1 VAQRWDRVLA
11 SCWLAAGM
19 AALGKAGYAEPRPQQ
34 AAQAA
39 SAADQSGKKSLR
51 EKTKTG
57 DPGDADAQDP
67 QQNAVNNGNR
77 LGISFVKNVMSDQKA
92 IWTSPARL
100 RWADGN
106 WLFPSL
112 SVTAGFFLTDRSTA
126 FSLSNDPVKLTRYR
140 NFSNY
145 GVGSLI
151 VAGGGLYVWG
161 RISRSDHQRETGV
174 LAGEAAIDSL
184 IVNTPL
190 QFAFGRERPF
200 QDAGRGNFFSG
211 GTSFPSDHAIVAWS
225 IASVIAHE
233 YPGWLTQVSAYGL
246 ATAVSASRVVGKE
259 HFPADVVAGSM
270 FGWLIGREV
279 YHLHHDTELGGS
291 GWSSLAGNEEG
302 EDRRPRNKMGSPFV
316 PLDSWVYGAFERL
329 AGLGYANTAILGLK
343 PWTRIECARLTSEAG
358 DALQLSQAAHDD
370 AATLQARLQREF
382 AYELNLLSGGRNLT
396 ANVESLYTRVV
407 SISGPPLTDSYHF
420 GQTVA
425 YDFGRP
431 FERGTNAQAG
441 GSFSAAAGPVAIY
454 VRTEYQHSPS
464 APAPSDALRNV
475 IASADNVP
483 VSVVPAG
490 SINTINRPRLL
501 DAYATVNLSNWQ
513 LVIGKQ
519 SLDWGPGVS
528 GSMIWSDN
536 IEPVDMVRLV
546 NPEPFRLP
554 GFLSHIGPVRI
565 DQFFGRLAGHPYVQ
579 RPFEYGQK
587 FNVKPFSFL
596 ELGFGR
602 TVTIGGTGGTPLT
615 QTQGEP
621 LTLNNLW
628 HSALGVYD
636 PHYHSVPG
644 DNHSEMDWTF
654 YIPRVRNYIVL
665 YGDASAADDILP
677 VENPPRNPWH
687 PGIYVTRIPGIP
699 KLDFHLEGVS
709 TESPSAAVG
718 GGNNGKVDYY
728 NYDYRDGYTNNGNLI
743 GNTVGREGRTIQCWF
758 TYWVSANQ
766 KVQLAYKH
774 NSVNSD
780 FIPGGGAWQDYAV
793 SHEIRL
799 SSGFYAKSM
808 VQIEHI
814 QRYPVLFTGTV
825 NNVTASVELGFSPV
839 RPKQ

>member
-1 VAQRWDRVLA
+1 MARHWGGVLA
-11 SCWLAAGM
+11 SCCLAIAM
-19 AALGKAGYAEPRPQQ
+19 AAWGKAGYAEPRPQQ
-34 AAQAA
+34 AVQAA

-51 EKTKTG
+51 EKPKTG
-57 DPGDADAQDP
+57 APRGADAQDP
-67 QQNAVNNGNR
+67 QQNAVNNGNK
-77 LGISFVKNVMSDQKA
+77 LGISFVKNVVSDQKA

-112 SVTAGFFLTDRSTA
+112 SVTAGFFLTDRSAA
-126 FSLSNDPVKLTRYR
+126 FSLSNDPLKLTRYR
-140 NFSNY
+140 SFSNY

-151 VAGGGLYVWG
+151 AAGGGMYVWG
-161 RISRSDHQRETGV
+161 RISHNDHQRETGV

-190 QFAFGRERPF
+190 QFAFGRERPY
-200 QDAGRGNFFSG
+200 QDGGRGNLFSG

-225 IASVIAHE
+225 IASVVAHE
-233 YPGWLTQVSAYGL
+233 YPGWLAQLSAYGM
-246 ATAVSASRVVGKE
+246 ATAVSASRVFGKE
-259 HFPADVVAGSM
+259 HFPSDVVVGSM

-279 YHLHHDTELGGS
+279 YKLHHDTELGGS
-291 GWSSLAGNEEG
+291 GWSRLAGNEEG
-302 EDRRPRNKMGSPFV
+302 EDHRPRNKMGSPFV

-329 AGLGYANTAILGLK
+329 AGLGYANSAILGLK

-358 DALQLSQAAHDD
+358 DALQLHQTAHDD
-370 AATLQARLQREF
+370 AAALQARLQKEF
-382 AYELNLLSGGRNLT
+382 AYEINLLSGGRNLT

-407 SISGPPLTDSYHF
+407 SISGPPLTDGYHF
-420 GQTVA
+420 GQTIA

-431 FERGTNAQAG
+431 FERGTNAQVG

-454 VRTEYQHSPS
+454 VRAEYQHAPS

-475 IASADNVP
+475 VASADNVP

-546 NPEPFRLP
+546 SAEPFEMP
-554 GFLSHIGPVRI
+554 GFLRHLGPVRV

-587 FNVKPFSFL
+587 INLKPFAFL

-602 TVTIGGTGGTPLT
+602 TVTIGGTHSGQALT
-615 QTQGEP
+615 A
-621 LTLNNLW
+621 NNLW
-628 HSALGVYD
+628 RSFLGVYD
-636 PHYHSVPG
+636 PTLRSVPG
-644 DNHSEMDWTF
+644 DNHSEMDWVF
-654 YIPRVRNYIVL
+654 HVPKVRNYIVL
-665 YGDASAADDILP
+665 YGDAYADDDILP
-677 VENPPRNPWH
+677 IENLARNPWH
-687 PGIYVTRIPGIP
+687 PGIYITRIPGIL
-699 KLDFHLEGVS
+699 KLDFHMEGVS
-709 TESPSAAVG
+709 TESPTAIIG
-718 GGNNGKVDYY
+718 GGNRGLV
-728 NYDYRDGYTNNGNLI
+728 NYFNSSYPDGYTNNRNLI

-758 TYWVSANQ
+758 TYWVSADQ
-766 KVQLAYKH
+766 KLQLTYKH

-780 FIPGGGAWQDYAV
+780 FIPGGGAWQDYSV
-793 SHEIRL
+793 SHEIYL
-799 SSGFYAKSM
+799 KSGFYAKSM
-808 VQIEHI
+808 IQLEHI
-814 QRYPVLFTGTV
+814 QRYPSLFTGTV